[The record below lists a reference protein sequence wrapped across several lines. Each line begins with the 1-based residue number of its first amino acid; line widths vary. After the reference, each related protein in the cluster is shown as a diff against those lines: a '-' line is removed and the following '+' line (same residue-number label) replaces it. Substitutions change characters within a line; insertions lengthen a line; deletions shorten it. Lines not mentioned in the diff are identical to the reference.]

1 MPWIFSLAFPIHID
15 IYIGS
20 IPHCAKEFQI
30 YTLLIWPYTEISF
43 KIQKTENPTRVLRL
57 VGVSLKDLWK
67 SSSINGLQAASKASI
82 LNFKWQR
89 RAKQFLHSKSNAY
102 HI

>member
-1 MPWIFSLAFPIHID
+1 M
-15 IYIGS
+15 
-20 IPHCAKEFQI
+20 
-30 YTLLIWPYTEISF
+30 
-43 KIQKTENPTRVLRL
+43 